1 MHQIISPGPDL
12 LRDRRQRAFR
22 ILGRL
27 KAGVTRPEADAALRV
42 AAADLLRLDPV
53 AWRNRAGRGR
63 VVTVLPETEA
73 RFAGAPQGTVMLI
86 FSSVMAG
93 VVALLL
99 IACVN
104 VATVL
109 LGRAT
114 TRRKEIAVRLALG
127 ASRRRVVRQ
136 LLTEC
141 ALLGAAGGALGL
153 MIAQSVAALFLRFR
167 PDGIPVFDLTLDYR
181 ILLFSV
187 GASLLTVVLFGL
199 APALQTTRADVNAEL
214 KDATRTVRVSGFRFG
229 LRSGL
234 VVVQVALSLALTI
247 GAALMLRSAHAGQ
260 TEDPGFRRAD
270 VLSVGINLSTVPA
283 GGCAHARFYQEA
295 VHAVSEVPGVERVAL
310 ALLVPMDGSNSQ
322 TTIRIVEGRSPIS
335 TSPDINIVG
344 AGYFALLDI
353 PVTQGREF
361 TAADRES
368 SPPVAVVNE
377 TMARYFW
384 NGAPVGRTFTDEYTG
399 ELVHIVG
406 VVRDL
411 RHRSFGEDPMPMVYF
426 SAAQRS
432 RPRMTLHLRTTVP
445 PGVMAPVVE
454 RALHEIERSA
464 GLARAET
471 MDEHFDRVTLPQ
483 RLGAGAAMA
492 TAALELALG
501 VMALYGVISFAAS
514 QRRREIGLR
523 MALGASSRSVIAL
536 IMREGLL
543 LTGVGILLGVGVAL
557 LGGAALRSL
566 LIGVGPADPLSFA
579 GAVLVLVLVGA
590 AASYVPARS
599 ALNVDP
605 STALRSE

>member
-1 MHQIISPGPDL
+1 M
-12 LRDRRQRAFR
+12 
-22 ILGRL
+22 
-27 KAGVTRPEADAALRV
+27 
-42 AAADLLRLDPV
+42 
-53 AWRNRAGRGR
+53 
-63 VVTVLPETEA
+63 
-73 RFAGAPQGTVMLI
+73 
-86 FSSVMAG
+86 
-93 VVALLL
+93 
-99 IACVN
+99 
-104 VATVL
+104 
-109 LGRAT
+109 
-114 TRRKEIAVRLALG
+114 
-127 ASRRRVVRQ
+127 
-136 LLTEC
+136 
-141 ALLGAAGGALGL
+141 
-153 MIAQSVAALFLRFR
+153 
-167 PDGIPVFDLTLDYR
+167 
-181 ILLFSV
+181 
-187 GASLLTVVLFGL
+187 
-199 APALQTTRADVNAEL
+199 
-214 KDATRTVRVSGFRFG
+214 
-229 LRSGL
+229 
-234 VVVQVALSLALTI
+234 
-247 GAALMLRSAHAGQ
+247 
-260 TEDPGFRRAD
+260 
-270 VLSVGINLSTVPA
+270 
-283 GGCAHARFYQEA
+283 
-295 VHAVSEVPGVERVAL
+295 PGVERVGL

-335 TSPDINIVG
+335 TSPEINIVG

-377 TMARYFW
+377 TMARYYW

-445 PGVMAPVVE
+445 PGVMAPVVQ

-566 LIGVGPADPLSFA
+566 LIGVGPADPVSFA